1 MEMLNDV
8 LITLTHTRN
17 THTHTVFNI
26 YFTHYRCVTS
36 FNCSTEA
43 PPPGGTRKRVEY
55 I

>member
-8 LITLTHTRN
+8 LITLTHTHNR
-17 THTHTVFNI
+17 HTVYNI

-36 FNCSTEA
+36 FNCSTAA

>member
-8 LITLTHTRN
+8 LITLTHTHNR
-17 THTHTVFNI
+17 HTVFNI
-26 YFTHYRCVTS
+26 YFTHYSYRYVTS
-36 FNCSTEA
+36 FNCSTAA